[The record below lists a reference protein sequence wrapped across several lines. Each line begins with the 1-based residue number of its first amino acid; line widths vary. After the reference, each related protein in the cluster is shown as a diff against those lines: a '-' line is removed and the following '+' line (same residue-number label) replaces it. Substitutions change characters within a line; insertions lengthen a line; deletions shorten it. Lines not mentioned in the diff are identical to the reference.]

1 MATRYPLV
9 IDTTD
14 NNKIKEI
21 PSGDNLNLT
30 GNSIVNAINV
40 TASGVLSGNSL
51 VLDTTS
57 ATFGGQALQTVAFT
71 GQYNDLSGAPTPF
84 TGSYNDLTERPILK
98 DTIESLDNVDNATP
112 DDGDVLQYNATL
124 GRYVAQ
130 PASAVAVSSANI
142 QDLANVA
149 VTTLSA
155 NQILKWNG
163 VNFVNGSISYSEITG
178 TPSNI
183 TEVNDDTTPQLGGD
197 LDTNGNNITFADGNT
212 TSNRISF
219 GDGADLKIF
228 HNGSHSIIRETG
240 VGSLYLQSD
249 TNVILSSDSGTK
261 VMVKGIA
268 SGATELYHNDVKKFE
283 TTADGVSITGSIG
296 SSGNIE
302 LDPDGSN
309 NVVFKGNATKG
320 AGQFVLNCENNSHG
334 ITVKGPPHSAGANYT
349 LTLPNTDGNADQ
361 VLKTDGSGNLDW
373 TDNSSSLANFTFS
386 TGIMDTDDSS
396 HITITPAVIMQS
408 DLTVQNDITVNNDLN
423 VLGSLN
429 TVGSGTPEIFSDN
442 EIELNAGTRIQA
454 TTGPFQ
460 MLNATNAQRDALTPA
475 NGDMIYNTDDNR
487 FQVYQNGSWLRLDT
501 SPIV

>member
-21 PSGDNLNLT
+21 PSGDNLNLS

-71 GQYNDLSGAPTPF
+71 GQYNDLSGAPAQF
-84 TGSYNDLTERPILK
+84 SGSYNDLTERPILK

-228 HNGSHSIIRETG
+228 HNGAHSIIRETG

-283 TTADGVSITGSIG
+283 TTADGVSVTGS
-296 SSGNIE
+296 
-302 LDPDGSN
+302 L
-309 NVVFKGNATKG
+309 
-320 AGQFVLNCENNSHG
+320 FVPT
-334 ITVKGPPHSAGANYT
+334 I
-349 LTLPNTDGNADQ
+349 
-361 VLKTDGSGNLDW
+361 
-373 TDNSSSLANFTFS
+373 
-386 TGIMDTDDSS
+386 DTDDSS
-396 HITITPAVIMQS
+396 ALTITPAVIMQS
-408 DLTVQNDITVNNDLN
+408 DVTVQNDITVNNDLN

-460 MLNATNAQRDALTPA
+460 MLNATNAQRDLLTPA